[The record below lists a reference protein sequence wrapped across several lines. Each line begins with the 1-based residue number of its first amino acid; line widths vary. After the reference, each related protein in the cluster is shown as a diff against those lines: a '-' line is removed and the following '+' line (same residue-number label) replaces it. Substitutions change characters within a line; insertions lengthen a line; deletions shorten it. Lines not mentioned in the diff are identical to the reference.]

1 MKLRS
6 LELACAMID
15 WKGGPSHP
23 ERKAIYVVLDS
34 KPNHSLM
41 FLMLVAV
48 SRFVRQP
55 NLKLARPDHHRVY
68 RKVRCEFKRAASQ
81 AAMPSEIHPSAECLL

>member
-41 FLMLVAV
+41 FLMVSNKLLVSLIV
-48 SRFVRQP
+48 PFFPFRLEKDSS
-55 NLKLARPDHHRVY
+55 
-68 RKVRCEFKRAASQ
+68 FKNSAPHGSLTD
-81 AAMPSEIHPSAECLL
+81 SEESIY